1 MNNWEYDYTNLY
13 NGASAN
19 NAQPAGGQQG
29 QAAQPDP
36 AVNTNPQP
44 GADGGTYTSGSYQ
57 AGGYTGGGYGGYN
70 AGSYNY
76 GAPQPPKPPK
86 RDHKWA
92 RRVGAAALALVF
104 CVGAGFGGGYLG
116 TLAAQSNA
124 ALAAPSSS
132 ASQAAVQDNANAVT
146 PAPVTDSGSLTVSQ
160 IASKVGPSVVEV
172 TTETAT
178 MNPYFGQY
186 VQSGAGSGVIISQD
200 GYIVTNNHVV
210 SGASQIKV
218 TTQDK
223 QSYEATLIGRDEKTD
238 VAVLKI
244 DATGLTAAAIGDSDK
259 LAVGEFALAVG
270 NPLGTLG
277 GTVTDGIISALDRD
291 ITVNN
296 QTMTLLQT
304 NAAVSPGNS
313 GGGLFNAKGE
323 LIGIVNAKS
332 GGSDVEGLGFAI
344 PINTAMEVAESLI
357 ANGYVAGRPVL
368 GVTVIAIDDVS
379 TAMQY
384 GVSQL
389 GVYIAQ
395 VTEGGAAEKA
405 GLQSGDLLVSIDGAA
420 VSATADVTSILDQ
433 HSVGDTLEV
442 QVQRD
447 RQVLSFS
454 VTLQESAPTA
464 TAQPA
469 DSTPAQQEEQSRQDG
484 SWNPFQGRW

>member
-1 MNNWEYDYTNLY
+1 M
-13 NGASAN
+13 
-19 NAQPAGGQQG
+19 
-29 QAAQPDP
+29 
-36 AVNTNPQP
+36 
-44 GADGGTYTSGSYQ
+44 
-57 AGGYTGGGYGGYN
+57 
-70 AGSYNY
+70 
-76 GAPQPPKPPK
+76 
-86 RDHKWA
+86 
-92 RRVGAAALALVF
+92 
-104 CVGAGFGGGYLG
+104 
-116 TLAAQSNA
+116 
-124 ALAAPSSS
+124 
-132 ASQAAVQDNANAVT
+132 
-146 PAPVTDSGSLTVSQ
+146 
-160 IASKVGPSVVEV
+160 
-172 TTETAT
+172 
-178 MNPYFGQY
+178 
-186 VQSGAGSGVIISQD
+186 
-200 GYIVTNNHVV
+200 V